1 MRQHGSGGLWALV
14 SWVPTG
20 RPVHTGGR
28 LPWVILGA
36 LGYGVVAGCLA
47 LVTQAEECR
56 LPGTGR
62 WGRAGSGGPGPALS
76 LRTGSRGGPSLLS
89 QDRF

>member
-47 LVTQAEECR
+47 PGDSGRGA
-56 LPGTGR
+56 LPAGC
-62 WGRAGSGGPGPALS
+62 RAGGGGLAGGLGCRWMIPSWALHC
-76 LRTGSRGGPSLLS
+76 P
-89 QDRF
+89 